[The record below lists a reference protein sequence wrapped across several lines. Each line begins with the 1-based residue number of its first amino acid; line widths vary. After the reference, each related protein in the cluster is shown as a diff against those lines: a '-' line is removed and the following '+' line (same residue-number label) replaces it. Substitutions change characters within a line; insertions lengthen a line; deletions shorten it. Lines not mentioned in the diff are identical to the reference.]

1 MKNAMKPAIPEKSG
15 GARRPV
21 PDDGPAIFL
30 SQEMTYHADR
40 CEPLLGAV
48 DRGEVRLNAL
58 ARRGYPG
65 RALPESMMPE
75 VSTVGVWDAAGP
87 QSWGLGWHRNEG
99 IEFTFLS
106 GGRTEFL
113 VEDNHFQLS
122 AGQLTITRP
131 WQKHK
136 LGNPTVGP
144 SRLHWF
150 ILDVGVRRPN
160 QPWRWPDWLV
170 LAPADCEQ
178 LSTLLRHNENP
189 VWPAN
194 PEIGASFERIARLV
208 QNAEPAAIQSRL
220 QLCIN
225 EILLAV
231 LELLQKKEVALDPR
245 LVSTRRTV
253 EMFLAAL
260 PEHVEHPWTL
270 DEMAENC
277 GLGRSR
283 FADYCRQITN
293 VTPADYLTNCRVE
306 AARKLLAAPG
316 SGTITDIALACGFQ
330 SSQYFSTVFRQKTGM
345 SPREIREAGQ
355 SG

>member
-1 MKNAMKPAIPEKSG
+1 MKIAMNAAAEKNC
-15 GARRPV
+15 APRRPQSEE
-21 PDDGPAIFL
+21 GPAIFL
-30 SQEMTYHADR
+30 SPDQTYHADR
-40 CEPLLGAV
+40 CEPLMGAV
-48 DRGEVRLNAL
+48 SRGEVRLTAL

-65 RALPESMMPE
+65 RLLPDQMMPE
-75 VSTVGVWDAAGP
+75 VSTVGVWDATGP
-87 QSWGLGWHRNEG
+87 QTWGLDWHRNEG
-99 IEFTFLS
+99 VEFTFLS
-106 GGRTEFL
+106 GGRTDFY
-113 VEDNHFQLS
+113 VEENHYPLT

-131 WQKHK
+131 WQRHK
-136 LGNPTVGP
+136 LGSPAVGP

-178 LSTLLRHNENP
+178 LSTLLSHNETP

-194 PEIGASFERIARLV
+194 AEIGASFERIARLI
-208 QNAEPAAIQSRL
+208 QNAEPAVIRSRL

-231 LELLQKKEVALDPR
+231 LELLQKKVVALDAR

-270 DEMAENC
+270 DEMAGNC

-293 VTPADYLTNCRVE
+293 VTPAEYLTRCRVE
-306 AARKLLAAPG
+306 AARKMLATPG
-316 SGTITDIALACGFQ
+316 SGSITDIALACGFQ

-345 SPREIREAGQ
+345 TPREIREARQAG
-355 SG
+355 